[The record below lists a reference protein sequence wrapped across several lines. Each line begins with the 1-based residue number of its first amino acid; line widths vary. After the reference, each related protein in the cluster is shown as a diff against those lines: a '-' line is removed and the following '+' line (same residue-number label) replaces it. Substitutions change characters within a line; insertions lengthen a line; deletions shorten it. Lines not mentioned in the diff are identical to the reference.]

1 MKRNAAR
8 SEKAAGSRPHGRA
21 IRARRCS
28 VVASRYHWRNYQT
41 LFRAKGT
48 ETTRYTAPAVPQRGA
63 DEKMSRSMTTAKC
76 DAAAHTVHTWAVYYI
91 LYQLMDQRCPFFDD
105 TRSSRRLSN
114 CG

>member
-1 MKRNAAR
+1 MAERC
-8 SEKAAGSRPHGRA
+8 
-21 IRARRCS
+21 ARRCS

-76 DAAAHTVHTWAVYYI
+76 DAAAQYYCTYLGSI
-91 LYQLMDQRCPFFDD
+91 LLLYQLMDQRCPFFDD